1 MLWFSN
7 KQRWR
12 RGPDLKLSPESFTNF
27 CSSSLN
33 STAILFVFIG
43 NAHHHHFVTKVAIFN
58 FQYKVWTDI
67 PKMKETLQAVMSCTM
82 ATLFDKQTRPRVVV
96 VFNEFSV
103 INNHP
108 LYKSQFQLIDKSTL
122 YSVDLNLYN
131 DASWK
136 QENTWFQA
144 DDQSIGK

>member
-12 RGPDLKLSPESFTNF
+12 RGPDLQLSPKSFSNF

-33 STAILFVFIG
+33 STAILFVFTG
-43 NAHHHHFVTKVAIFN
+43 NTNTFLRKVSIFN

-67 PKMKETLQAVMSCTM
+67 PKMKEKLWVGNMQCTM

-96 VFNEFSV
+96 VFNEFS
-103 INNHP
+103 INKHP
-108 LYKSQFQLIDKSTL
+108 LYKNKL
-122 YSVDLNLYN
+122 YSVDLNLYK

-136 QENTWFQA
+136 QESIWFRS
-144 DDQSIGK
+144 DDQTIGM